1 MAVKQV
7 EVRAPAKP
15 ARRRKRQV
23 VPNYKFETELHSAG
37 NVTVIGCDEVGRGA
51 LAGPVAVGMVVVDA
65 QVGRWPKGLRDSKLL
80 LEPKREELAP
90 LCMRW
95 VRHHAVGLASA
106 EEIDAYGIMACLG
119 MAGAR
124 AFASL
129 QQAGAPLTASTI
141 ILDGN
146 YDYLSR
152 ALPVRMPVVPR
163 IKADQ
168 SCASVAAASVIAKV
182 HRDAIMIEQ
191 DAVIPGYSWA
201 SNKGYSSEA
210 HFEAIGRLGPSPL
223 HRLTWL
229 KRWREEGVAQPEL
242 DLGMDLDLDAVDPE
256 LHGGM
261 DAEGRGSSDPELG
274 LGIDPELG
282 LSDAAAEELL
292 AAGEQRS
299 LGDRSAESAA

>member
-1 MAVKQV
+1 MAVKATDARTQLDGS
-7 EVRAPAKP
+7 APDSASTDTPPRIRTATKP
-15 ARRRKRQV
+15 ARKRKRLPA
-23 VPNYKFETELHSAG
+23 PNYRFETELHTAGSA
-37 NVTVIGCDEVGRGA
+37 VVIGCDEVGRGA

-65 QVGRWPKGLRDSKLL
+65 EVGRWPKGLRDSKLL

-106 EEIDAYGIMACLG
+106 EEIDRYGIMACLG

-129 QQAGAPLTASTI
+129 QAAGAPLDAGTI

-146 YDYLSR
+146 YDYLTR
-152 ALPVRMPVVPR
+152 ALPIRVPVVSR

-191 DAVIPGYSWA
+191 DAVIPGYAWA
-201 SNKGYSSEA
+201 SNKGYASEA
-210 HFEAIGRLGPSPL
+210 HFEAIDRLGPSAL
-223 HRLTWL
+223 HRRTWL
-229 KRWREEGVAQPEL
+229 HRERTEVQLEL
-242 DLGMDLDLDAVDPE
+242 DLGEEA
-256 LHGGM
+256 
-261 DAEGRGSSDPELG
+261 DAEISTADGADET
-274 LGIDPELG
+274 
-282 LSDAAAEELL
+282 AA
-292 AAGEQRS
+292 
-299 LGDRSAESAA
+299 

>member
-1 MAVKQV
+1 
-7 EVRAPAKP
+7 
-15 ARRRKRQV
+15 
-23 VPNYKFETELHSAG
+23 
-37 NVTVIGCDEVGRGA
+37 
-51 LAGPVAVGMVVVDA
+51 
-65 QVGRWPKGLRDSKLL
+65 
-80 LEPKREELAP
+80 
-90 LCMRW
+90 
-95 VRHHAVGLASA
+95 
-106 EEIDAYGIMACLG
+106 
-119 MAGAR
+119 
-124 AFASL
+124 L